1 MMDTAK
7 STMKVAA
14 VCSWME
20 TLAAEQNIRCIE
32 SFLQELEKQHVEYAL
47 FPELS
52 VSGYINNTIDLDS
65 FFSVADDAI
74 LQLKQL
80 SKQYL
85 LAFSVGMPMMIGN
98 ASTIAQLTFWDGNI
112 IHQHS
117 KTHLSVHE
125 KEVFEF
131 GKELELLSL
140 NHSKIGMHLCLES
153 HYPELSLQYQQQGAN
168 LLAFAFASPRETP
181 EEKMERFQMMLKCRA
196 YDNACF
202 VMACNATGTT
212 PTKKNYAGVSTIIS
226 PRGKVLAQYKG
237 MEPGYCMAEI
247 DFNDI
252 RKIKDSLM
260 SDFPSYRTT
269 TLNLTFKEK
278 IDEE

>member
-1 MMDTAK
+1 MNTTK
-7 STMKVAA
+7 STLRIAA
-14 VCSWME
+14 VSSWME
-20 TLAAEQNIRCIE
+20 TLAIVQNIRCIE
-32 SFLQELEKQHVEYAL
+32 TFLSELEKQGVEYAL

-52 VSGYINNTIDLDS
+52 VSGYINNTDDLAS
-65 FFSVADDAI
+65 FLSVYDDTI
-74 LQLKQL
+74 LTLKQL
-80 SKQYL
+80 SKQYS
-85 LAFSVGMPMMIGN
+85 LAFSVGIPMLIDNGS
-98 ASTIAQLTFWDGNI
+98 AIAQLTFKDGNI
-112 IHQHS
+112 IHQHN

-131 GKELELLSL
+131 GKELELLPL

-153 HYPELSLQYQQQGAN
+153 HYPELSLHYQQQGAN

-212 PTKKNYAGVSTIIS
+212 PTKKNYAGVSMIVS

-247 DFNDI
+247 DFNEI

-269 TLNLTFKEK
+269 TLNLSFKEK

>member
-1 MMDTAK
+1 MDTAK

-20 TLAAEQNIRCIE
+20 TLGTEQNISCIE

-52 VSGYINNTIDLDS
+52 VSGYINNSVDLDS
-65 FFSVADDAI
+65 FLSVADDMI
-74 LQLKQL
+74 LRLKQL

-98 ASTIAQLTFWDGNI
+98 APTISQLTFWDGNI
-112 IHQHS
+112 IHQHK

-125 KEVFEF
+125 KEVFKP
-131 GKELELLSL
+131 GNELQLLSL

-153 HYPELSLQYQQQGAN
+153 HYPELSLHHQQQGAN

-181 EEKMERFQMMLKCRA
+181 EEKMERFQMLLKCRA

-212 PTKKNYAGVSTIIS
+212 PTKKNYAGVSMIIS

-252 RKIKDSLM
+252 RKIKNSVM

-269 TLNLTFKEK
+269 TLNLSFKEK